1 MVVEKKVWYRWT
13 RDDLARLM
21 EWKFFPFSKIRKF
34 RRGHLAAIRDE
45 QAKFKNAINQK
56 VEEIFQ
62 IRRRQWT
69 RGDLIDLKKC

>member
-1 MVVEKKVWYRWT
+1 MVVEKKFWYRWT

-34 RRGHLAAIRDE
+34 RRGHLAAIPDE
-45 QAKFKNAINQK
+45 QGKFKNAINQK

-69 RGDLIDLKKC
+69 RGVLIDLKKC